1 MILLDVEDETIWKFD
16 EIHEEGIRLAAA
28 LASRLL
34 QQGIPVGIRTNG
46 RDLKN
51 DECFSLNGGTGPQQ
65 VRSLYEGLTRL
76 DLTKKA
82 EHMEVILDR
91 LREEKENGN
100 RTYVMI
106 SKNQRESCYEGF
118 DSLLQDGG
126 TGAWIATLY
135 DDMEWKLPEN
145 WKVTT
150 IRWEVAK

>member
-1 MILLDVEDETIWKFD
+1 
-16 EIHEEGIRLAAA
+16 
-28 LASRLL
+28 
-34 QQGIPVGIRTNG
+34 
-46 RDLKN
+46 
-51 DECFSLNGGTGPQQ
+51 
-65 VRSLYEGLTRL
+65 
-76 DLTKKA
+76 
-82 EHMEVILDR
+82 MEVILDR

-118 DSLLQDGG
+118 DSLLQDGV
-126 TGAWIATLY
+126 TVAWIATLY